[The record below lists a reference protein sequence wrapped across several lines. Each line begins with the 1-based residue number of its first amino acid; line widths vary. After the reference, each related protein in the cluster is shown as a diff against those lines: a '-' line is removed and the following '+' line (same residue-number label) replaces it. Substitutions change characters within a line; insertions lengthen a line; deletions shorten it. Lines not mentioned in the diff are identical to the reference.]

1 MNLSELN
8 LDVNTYTDE
17 RLRKS
22 FALNEN
28 YTKEDVVVATSKLS
42 NAVSETLT
50 QDDEI
55 KFNEFIRAAEDRL
68 LKNKLVEKNNLGDQ
82 FSYLETS
89 ELLPTDRQLTLL
101 PGQQKDSVS
110 QQIISNQK
118 NTNTLSQSQSLPVP
132 ENQQGN
138 TNDDLATTEQEIVI
152 PLPEPPSLPQGITPY
167 KPETIVTRI
176 VSIDSQYRQNIA
188 TLTPDGRVGKE
199 GAPDSNSLNFN
210 TNFTVDLPEALTN
223 VVSIKLYSVQIPT
236 TWYTFDHHL
245 GNTSY
250 KYGDVLKSIPVGNY
264 DINGLRDALISSG
277 PLTAATSVALESNV
291 ISLTG
296 SSADDIIKSYTSDM
310 SNSFINQNLF
320 WNLGFRK
327 TIDKNG
333 DISFNADSKGDVPA
347 DVYGPRY
354 FVLNLDDYN
363 QNSQSKGLLSVT
375 DQYNPINAIQSKRT
389 DGKSETTL
397 TKAQLYSQSSKL
409 GYDDLSGNNL
419 VASTRYNNLR
429 NNAGSKSNNAFALI
443 PLRDVVSL
451 RAKGEPLVEFGRI
464 LEENVRTYS
473 GPVDIERLKIQL
485 LDDKGN
491 LVNLHDNDWSF
502 SLVVEQLV

>member
-42 NAVSETLT
+42 NAVNETLT
-50 QDDEI
+50 QEDEI

-68 LKNKLVEKNNLGDQ
+68 LKNKLVEKNKLGDQ

-132 ENQQGN
+132 ENQQGD

-199 GAPDSNSLNFN
+199 GSPDSNSLNFN

-250 KYGDVLKSIPVGNY
+250 KYNNNDFKSIKVGNY
-264 DINGLRDALISSG
+264 DISGLCDALISTG
-277 PLTAATSVALESNV
+277 LTDTTFAPQSNIIDLSVNNSYIN
-291 ISLTG
+291 
-296 SSADDIIKSYTSDM
+296 SYTSDM

-327 TIDKNG
+327 KINEDG
-333 DISFNADSKGDVPA
+333 DISFNADSRGDVPA

-389 DGKSETTL
+389 DGKSETRL
-397 TKAQLYSQSSKL
+397 TKAQLYSQNSKL
-409 GYDDLSGNNL
+409 GHDDLIENKL

-429 NNAGSKSNNAFALI
+429 NNAGSRSNNAFALI
-443 PLRDVVSL
+443 PLRDVISL

>member
-42 NAVSETLT
+42 NAVNETLT

-118 NTNTLSQSQSLPVP
+118 NTNTLSQSQSLPVA
-132 ENQQGN
+132 ENQQEN

-167 KPETIVTRI
+167 KPETVVTRI

-250 KYGDVLKSIPVGNY
+250 KHNTDTLSFIDVGNY
-264 DINGLRDALISSG
+264 DISGVCDALNSSG
-277 PLTAATSVALESNV
+277 LIGTTFAPQSN
-291 ISLTG
+291 
-296 SSADDIIKSYTSDM
+296 IITLGGVEANYINSYTSDM

-327 TIDKNG
+327 KINEDG
-333 DISFNADSKGDVPA
+333 DISFNAASSGDVPA

-389 DGKSETTL
+389 DGKSETRL

-409 GYDDLSGNNL
+409 GHDDLSGNNL

-443 PLRDVVSL
+443 PLRDVISL

>member
-28 YTKEDVVVATSKLS
+28 YTKEDVVTATSKLS
-42 NAVSETLT
+42 NAISQTLS

-55 KFNEFIRAAEDRL
+55 KFNEFIRSAEDRL
-68 LKNKLVEKNNLGDQ
+68 LKNKMVEKNELSNQ

-101 PGQQKDSVS
+101 PGQQKDNVS
-110 QQIISNQK
+110 QQIIANQQ
-118 NTNTLSQSQSLPVP
+118 NTNTNMSLATHSQPDEASN
-132 ENQQGN
+132 ENKN
-138 TNDDLATTEQEIVI
+138 ELLATTEEEILI

-188 TLTPDGRVGKE
+188 TLTPDGRSGTDGE
-199 GAPDSNSLNFN
+199 PDSNSLNFN
-210 TNFTVDLPEALTN
+210 TNFTIDLPEALTN

-236 TWYTFDHHL
+236 TWYTFDTHL
-245 GNTSY
+245 GNTVY
-250 KYGDVLKSIPVGNY
+250 KYNTSGSDFSNINPGNY
-264 DINGLRDALISSG
+264 DISGICDALHFGADPVTYNNKIK
-277 PLTAATSVALESNV
+277 
-291 ISLTG
+291 LTG
-296 SSADDIIKSYTSDM
+296 SGYINSYTSDM
-310 SNSFINQNLF
+310 SYSFINQNLF
-320 WNLGFRK
+320 WNLGFRRK
-327 TIDKNG
+327 VNSDG
-333 DISFNADSKGDVPA
+333 DISFSFTANEEGDVPV
-347 DVYGPRY
+347 DLYGPRY
-354 FVLNLDDYN
+354 FVLNVDDYN

-375 DQYNPINAIQSKRT
+375 DQYNPINAIQSKRA
-389 DGKSETTL
+389 DGKNETKL
-397 TKAQLYSQSSKL
+397 TKAQLYSHTAQL
-409 GYDDLSGNNL
+409 GYDDLSGNKL
-419 VASTRYNNLR
+419 VPSKRYNNVR
-429 NNAGSKSNNAFALI
+429 NNGGSRSNNAFALI
-443 PLRDVVSL
+443 PLKDVISL
-451 RAKGEPLVEFGRI
+451 RGKQEPIIEFGAS
-464 LEENVRTYS
+464 LQENIRKYS

-502 SLVVEQLV
+502 SLIVEQLI

>member
-28 YTKEDVVVATSKLS
+28 YTKEDVVIATSKLS

-118 NTNTLSQSQSLPVP
+118 NTNTLSQSQSLPVA
-132 ENQQGN
+132 ENQQEN

-167 KPETIVTRI
+167 KPETVVTRI

-236 TWYTFDHHL
+236 TWYTFDDHL
-245 GNTSY
+245 GNTTY
-250 KYGDVLKSIPVGNY
+250 KDNTDNLSSIDVGNY
-264 DINGLRDALISSG
+264 DISGVCDALISSG
-277 PLTAATSVALESNV
+277 
-291 ISLTG
+291 LTG
-296 SSADDIIKSYTSDM
+296 TTFAPQSNIITLHGGEADYINSYTSDM

-327 TIDKNG
+327 KINEDG
-333 DISFNADSKGDVPA
+333 DISFNAASSGDVPA

-389 DGKSETTL
+389 DGKSETRL
-397 TKAQLYSQSSKL
+397 TKAQLYSQTSKL

>member
-28 YTKEDVVVATSKLS
+28 YTKEDVVIATSKLS

-68 LKNKLVEKNNLGDQ
+68 LKNKLVEKNKLGDQ

-167 KPETIVTRI
+167 KPETVVTRI

-245 GNTSY
+245 GNTIY
-250 KYGDVLKSIPVGNY
+250 KYDNNNDLSFIDVGNY
-264 DINGLRDALISSG
+264 DISGVCDALNSSG
-277 PLTAATSVALESNV
+277 LTSTTFKPESN
-291 ISLTG
+291 IITLG
-296 SSADDIIKSYTSDM
+296 GGGGKKIKSYSSDM

-327 TIDKNG
+327 KINEDG
-333 DISFNADSKGDVPA
+333 DISFDESSKGDVPA

-389 DGKSETTL
+389 DGKSETRL
-397 TKAQLYSQSSKL
+397 TKAQLYSQTSKL

>member
-42 NAVSETLT
+42 NAVNETLT

-118 NTNTLSQSQSLPVP
+118 NTNTLSQSQSLPVA
-132 ENQQGN
+132 ENQQEN

-250 KYGDVLKSIPVGNY
+250 KYGDDLSFIDVGNY
-264 DINGLRDALISSG
+264 DISGVCDALNESG
-277 PLTAATSVALESNV
+277 LTGTTFAEQSNV
-291 ISLTG
+291 ISLG
-296 SSADDIIKSYTSDM
+296 GDVGHYINSYTSDM

-327 TIDKNG
+327 TIGDND
-333 DISFNADSKGDVPA
+333 DISFNAASTGDVPA

-389 DGKSETTL
+389 DGKSETRL

-409 GYDDLSGNNL
+409 GHDELKDNKL

-443 PLRDVVSL
+443 PLRDVISL

>member
-28 YTKEDVVVATSKLS
+28 YTKEDVVIATSKLN

-118 NTNTLSQSQSLPVP
+118 NTNTLSQSQSLPVA
-132 ENQQGN
+132 ENQQEN

-236 TWYTFDHHL
+236 TWYTFDDHL
-245 GNTSY
+245 GNTTY
-250 KYGDVLKSIPVGNY
+250 KYDNVLKSIPVGNY
-264 DINGLRDALISSG
+264 DINTL
-277 PLTAATSVALESNV
+277 SVALNASSALTGTTFAQESN
-291 ISLTG
+291 
-296 SSADDIIKSYTSDM
+296 IITLGGDEAIYINSYTSDM

-327 TIDKNG
+327 KINDDG
-333 DISFNADSKGDVPA
+333 DISFNANSKGDVPA

-389 DGKSETTL
+389 DGKSETRL
-397 TKAQLYSQSSKL
+397 TKAQLYSQTSKL

>member
-42 NAVSETLT
+42 NAVNETLT

-68 LKNKLVEKNNLGDQ
+68 LKNKLGEKNNLGDQ

-118 NTNTLSQSQSLPVP
+118 NTLSQSQSQSLPVA
-132 ENQQGN
+132 ENQQEN

-167 KPETIVTRI
+167 KPETVVTRI

-236 TWYTFDHHL
+236 TWYTFDDHL
-245 GNTSY
+245 GNTTY
-250 KYGDVLKSIPVGNY
+250 KYDNNTDLSFIPVGNY
-264 DINGLRDALISSG
+264 DISGVCDALISTG
-277 PLTAATSVALESNV
+277 LTSTTFAPQSNIITVGGSDSEVITSYS
-291 ISLTG
+291 
-296 SSADDIIKSYTSDM
+296 SDM

-327 TIDKNG
+327 TIDENG
-333 DISFNADSKGDVPA
+333 DISFNTNSKGDVPA

-389 DGKSETTL
+389 DGKSETRL

-409 GYDDLSGNNL
+409 GHDDLSGNNL

-443 PLRDVVSL
+443 PLRDVISL

>member
-28 YTKEDVVVATSKLS
+28 YTKEDVVAATSKLS
-42 NAVSETLT
+42 SAISETLS

-55 KFNEFIRAAEDRL
+55 KFNEFIRSAEERL
-68 LKNKLVEKNNLGDQ
+68 LKNKMVEKNELSNQ

-101 PGQQKDSVS
+101 PGQQKDNVS
-110 QQIISNQK
+110 QQIIANQQ
-118 NTNTLSQSQSLPVP
+118 NTNKNMSLAIHSQPDEASNEYKNEL
-132 ENQQGN
+132 
-138 TNDDLATTEQEIVI
+138 LATTEEEIII

-188 TLTPDGRVGKE
+188 TLTPDGRSGKDGE
-199 GAPDSNSLNFN
+199 PDSNSLNFN
-210 TNFTVDLPEALTN
+210 TNFTIDLPEALTN

-236 TWYTFDHHL
+236 TWYTFDTHL
-245 GNTSY
+245 GNTVYTYNS
-250 KYGDVLKSIPVGNY
+250 VLSNIDPGNY
-264 DINGLRDALISSG
+264 DISGICDALDFAAHPVTYNNKIKLAGSG
-277 PLTAATSVALESNV
+277 FIN
-291 ISLTG
+291 
-296 SSADDIIKSYTSDM
+296 SYTSDM
-310 SNSFINQNLF
+310 SYSFINQNLF
-320 WNLGFRK
+320 WYLGFRRK
-327 TIDKNG
+327 VNSDG
-333 DISFNADSKGDVPA
+333 VISFNAADEGDVPV
-347 DVYGPRY
+347 DIYGPRY
-354 FVLNLDDYN
+354 FILNLDDYN

-375 DQYNPINAIQSKRT
+375 DQYNPINAIQSKRA
-389 DGKSETTL
+389 DGKNETKL
-397 TKAQLYSQSSKL
+397 TKAQLYSQTAQL
-409 GYDDLSGNNL
+409 GYDDLSGNKL
-419 VASTRYNNLR
+419 VPSKRYNNVR
-429 NNAGSKSNNAFALI
+429 NNGGSRSNNAFALI
-443 PLRDVVSL
+443 PLKDVISL
-451 RAKGEPLVEFGRI
+451 RSKQEPIIELGAS
-464 LEENVRTYS
+464 LQENIRKYS

-502 SLVVEQLV
+502 SLIVEQLI

>member
-28 YTKEDVVVATSKLS
+28 YTKEDVVIATSKLS

-118 NTNTLSQSQSLPVP
+118 NTNTLSQSQSLPVA
-132 ENQQGN
+132 ENQQEN

-245 GNTSY
+245 GNTTY
-250 KYGDVLKSIPVGNY
+250 KYDNNTDLSFIGVGNY
-264 DINGLRDALISSG
+264 DISGVCDALISSG
-277 PLTAATSVALESNV
+277 LTTTTFAPESNV
-291 ISLTG
+291 ISLG
-296 SSADDIIKSYTSDM
+296 SDATKYIKSYTSDM

-327 TIDKNG
+327 KINEDG
-333 DISFNADSKGDVPA
+333 DISFNAASSGDVPA

-389 DGKSETTL
+389 DGKSETRL
-397 TKAQLYSQSSKL
+397 TKAQLYSQTSKL
-409 GYDDLSGNNL
+409 GYDDLKDNKL

>member
-42 NAVSETLT
+42 NAVNETLT
-50 QDDEI
+50 QEDEI

-118 NTNTLSQSQSLPVP
+118 NTNTLSQSQSQSLPVA
-132 ENQQGN
+132 ENQQEN

-250 KYGDVLKSIPVGNY
+250 KHNTDTLSFIDVGNY
-264 DINGLRDALISSG
+264 DISGVCDALNSSG
-277 PLTAATSVALESNV
+277 LIGTTFAPQSN
-291 ISLTG
+291 
-296 SSADDIIKSYTSDM
+296 IITLGGVEANYINSYTSDM

-327 TIDKNG
+327 KINEDG
-333 DISFNADSKGDVPA
+333 DISFNAASSGDVPA

-389 DGKSETTL
+389 DGKSETRL

-409 GYDDLSGNNL
+409 GHDELKDNKL

-443 PLRDVVSL
+443 PLRDVISL

>member
-28 YTKEDVVVATSKLS
+28 YTKEDVVIATSKLS

-132 ENQQGN
+132 ENQQEN

-236 TWYTFDHHL
+236 TWYTFDDHL
-245 GNTSY
+245 GNTTY
-250 KYGDVLKSIPVGNY
+250 KHNTDTLSSIGVGNY
-264 DINGLRDALISSG
+264 DISGVCDALISSG
-277 PLTAATSVALESNV
+277 LTTTTFAPESN
-291 ISLTG
+291 
-296 SSADDIIKSYTSDM
+296 IITLGGDEANYINSYTSDM

-327 TIDKNG
+327 KINEDG
-333 DISFNADSKGDVPA
+333 DISFNAASSGDVPA

-389 DGKSETTL
+389 DGKSETRL
-397 TKAQLYSQSSKL
+397 TKAQLYSQTSKL

>member
-42 NAVSETLT
+42 NAVNETLT

-89 ELLPTDRQLTLL
+89 ELLPSDRQLTLL

-118 NTNTLSQSQSLPVP
+118 NTNTLSQSQSLPVA
-132 ENQQGN
+132 ENQQEN
-138 TNDDLATTEQEIVI
+138 TNHDLATTEQEIVI

-250 KYGDVLKSIPVGNY
+250 KYGDDLSFIPVGNY
-264 DINGLRDALISSG
+264 DISGVCDALISSG
-277 PLTAATSVALESNV
+277 LTTTTFAPESNV
-291 ISLTG
+291 ISLG
-296 SSADDIIKSYTSDM
+296 GDVGDYINSYTSDM

-327 TIDKNG
+327 TIGDND
-333 DISFNADSKGDVPA
+333 DISFNAASTGDVPA

-375 DQYNPINAIQSKRT
+375 DQYNPINAIQSKRA
-389 DGKSETTL
+389 DGKSETRL

-409 GYDDLSGNNL
+409 GHDELKDNKL

-443 PLRDVVSL
+443 PLRDVISL

>member
-28 YTKEDVVVATSKLS
+28 YTKEDVVIATSKLS

-118 NTNTLSQSQSLPVP
+118 NTNTLSQSQSLPVA
-132 ENQQGN
+132 ENQQEN

-245 GNTSY
+245 GNTTY
-250 KYGDVLKSIPVGNY
+250 KFNSDTDLSSISVGNY
-264 DINGLRDALISSG
+264 DISGVCDALISSG
-277 PLTAATSVALESNV
+277 LTTTTFAPESNV
-291 ISLTG
+291 ISLG
-296 SSADDIIKSYTSDM
+296 GNEENYINSYKSDM

-327 TIDKNG
+327 TIGDNG
-333 DISFNADSKGDVPA
+333 DISFNAASTGDVPA

-375 DQYNPINAIQSKRT
+375 DQYNPINAIQSKRA
-389 DGKSETTL
+389 DGKSETRL

-409 GYDDLSGNNL
+409 GHDELKDNKL
-419 VASTRYNNLR
+419 VAPTRYNNLR

-443 PLRDVVSL
+443 PLRDVISL

-491 LVNLHDNDWSF
+491 LVNLHDNDWCF

>member
-42 NAVSETLT
+42 NAVNETLT

-118 NTNTLSQSQSLPVP
+118 NTNTLSQSQSLPVA
-132 ENQQGN
+132 ENQQEN

-167 KPETIVTRI
+167 KPETVVTRI

-250 KYGDVLKSIPVGNY
+250 KYDDDLSFIPVGNY
-264 DINGLRDALISSG
+264 DISGVCDALISTG
-277 PLTAATSVALESNV
+277 LTSTTFAPQSN
-291 ISLTG
+291 
-296 SSADDIIKSYTSDM
+296 IITLGGDVGDYINSYTSDM

-327 TIDKNG
+327 TIDDNG
-333 DISFNADSKGDVPA
+333 DISFNAASTGDVPA

-375 DQYNPINAIQSKRT
+375 DQYNPINAIQSKRA
-389 DGKSETTL
+389 DGKSETRL

-409 GYDDLSGNNL
+409 GHDELKDNKL

-443 PLRDVVSL
+443 PLRDVISL

>member
-1 MNLSELN
+1 MNLSDLN
-8 LDVNTYTDE
+8 LDVNSYTDE

-118 NTNTLSQSQSLPVP
+118 NTNTLSQSLPVSK
-132 ENQQGN
+132 NQQGK
-138 TNDDLATTEQEIVI
+138 TNDELATTEQEFVI

-167 KPETIVTRI
+167 KPETVVTRI

-188 TLTPDGRVGKE
+188 TLTPDGRVGTD

-250 KYGDVLKSIPVGNY
+250 KHNTDTLSFIDVGNY
-264 DINGLRDALISSG
+264 DISGVCDALNSSG
-277 PLTAATSVALESNV
+277 LIGTTFAPQSN
-291 ISLTG
+291 
-296 SSADDIIKSYTSDM
+296 IITLGGVEANYINSYTSDM

-327 TIDKNG
+327 KINEDG
-333 DISFNADSKGDVPA
+333 DISFNAASSGDVPA

-389 DGKSETTL
+389 DGKSETRL
-397 TKAQLYSQSSKL
+397 TKAQLYSQTSKL

-419 VASTRYNNLR
+419 VASNRYNNLR
-429 NNAGSKSNNAFALI
+429 NNAGSRSNNAFALI
-443 PLRDVVSL
+443 PLRDVISL
-451 RAKGEPLVEFGRI
+451 RAKNEPLVEFGRI

-491 LVNLHDNDWSF
+491 LVNLHDNDWCF

>member
-28 YTKEDVVVATSKLS
+28 YTKEDVVIATSKLS

-68 LKNKLVEKNNLGDQ
+68 LKNKLVEKNKLGDQ

-118 NTNTLSQSQSLPVP
+118 NTLSQSQSLQVA
-132 ENQQGN
+132 ENQQEN

-167 KPETIVTRI
+167 KPETVVTRI

-250 KYGDVLKSIPVGNY
+250 KYDSNNDLSFIDVGNY
-264 DINGLRDALISSG
+264 DISGVCDALNESG
-277 PLTAATSVALESNV
+277 LTGTTFAEQSNV
-291 ISLTG
+291 ISLG
-296 SSADDIIKSYTSDM
+296 GVKEKYINSYTSDM

-327 TIDKNG
+327 TIDENGG
-333 DISFNADSKGDVPA
+333 DISFNAASIGDVPA

-389 DGKSETTL
+389 DGRSETRL

-409 GYDDLSGNNL
+409 GHDDLSGNKL

>member
-28 YTKEDVVVATSKLS
+28 YTKEDVVAATSKLS
-42 NAVSETLT
+42 NAISQTLS

-55 KFNEFIRAAEDRL
+55 KFNEFIRSAEERL
-68 LKNKLVEKNNLGDQ
+68 LKNKMVEKNELSNQ

-101 PGQQKDSVS
+101 PGQQKDNVS
-110 QQIISNQK
+110 QQIIANQQ
-118 NTNTLSQSQSLPVP
+118 NTNTNMSLAIHSQPNEASN
-132 ENQQGN
+132 ENKN
-138 TNDDLATTEQEIVI
+138 ELLATTEEEILI

-188 TLTPDGRVGKE
+188 TLTPDGRAGTNGE
-199 GAPDSNSLNFN
+199 PDSNSLNFN
-210 TNFTVDLPEALTN
+210 TNFTIDLPEALTN

-236 TWYTFDHHL
+236 TWYTFDTHL
-245 GNTSY
+245 GNTVY
-250 KYGDVLKSIPVGNY
+250 KYNSGTDFSNIDPGNY
-264 DINGLRDALISSG
+264 DISGVCNALDFGAVAVPHNNKIQLEDSS
-277 PLTAATSVALESNV
+277 PTQITSYSN
-291 ISLTG
+291 
-296 SSADDIIKSYTSDM
+296 DM
-310 SNSFINQNLF
+310 SYSFINQNLF
-320 WNLGFRK
+320 WTLGFRK
-327 TIDKNG
+327 KP
-333 DISFNADSKGDVPA
+333 DSEGKITFQSNKEGDVPV
-347 DVYGPRY
+347 DLYGPRY
-354 FVLNLDDYN
+354 FVLNVDDYN

-375 DQYNPINAIQSKRT
+375 DQYNPTNAIQSKRA
-389 DGKSETTL
+389 DGRNETKL
-397 TKAQLYSQSSKL
+397 TKAQLYSQTAQL
-409 GYDDLSGNNL
+409 GYDDLSGNDW
-419 VASTRYNNLR
+419 VAPNRFNNVR
-429 NNAGSKSNNAFALI
+429 NNGGSRSNNAFALI
-443 PLRDVVSL
+443 PLKDVISL
-451 RAKGEPLVEFGRI
+451 RDKQEPIIEFGAS
-464 LEENVRTYS
+464 LQENVRRYS

-502 SLVVEQLV
+502 SLIVEQLI

>member
-118 NTNTLSQSQSLPVP
+118 NTLSQSQSQSQSLPVA
-132 ENQQGN
+132 ENQQEN

-199 GAPDSNSLNFN
+199 GAPDSNSLSFN

-250 KYGDVLKSIPVGNY
+250 KY
-264 DINGLRDALISSG
+264 
-277 PLTAATSVALESNV
+277 
-291 ISLTG
+291 
-296 SSADDIIKSYTSDM
+296 DD
-310 SNSFINQNLF
+310 N
-320 WNLGFRK
+320 
-327 TIDKNG
+327 
-333 DISFNADSKGDVPA
+333 
-347 DVYGPRY
+347 
-354 FVLNLDDYN
+354 
-363 QNSQSKGLLSVT
+363 
-375 DQYNPINAIQSKRT
+375 
-389 DGKSETTL
+389 
-397 TKAQLYSQSSKL
+397 
-409 GYDDLSGNNL
+409 
-419 VASTRYNNLR
+419 
-429 NNAGSKSNNAFALI
+429 
-443 PLRDVVSL
+443 
-451 RAKGEPLVEFGRI
+451 
-464 LEENVRTYS
+464 
-473 GPVDIERLKIQL
+473 
-485 LDDKGN
+485 
-491 LVNLHDNDWSF
+491 
-502 SLVVEQLV
+502 

>member
-1 MNLSELN
+1 MNLSDLN
-8 LDVNTYTDE
+8 LDVNSYTDE

-118 NTNTLSQSQSLPVP
+118 NTNTLSQSLPVSK
-132 ENQQGN
+132 NQQGK
-138 TNDDLATTEQEIVI
+138 TNDELATTEQEFVI

-167 KPETIVTRI
+167 KPETVVTRI

-188 TLTPDGRVGKE
+188 TLTPDGRVGTD

-250 KYGDVLKSIPVGNY
+250 KYDDDLSFIPVGNY
-264 DINGLRDALISSG
+264 DISGVCDALISTG
-277 PLTAATSVALESNV
+277 LTSTTFAPQSN
-291 ISLTG
+291 
-296 SSADDIIKSYTSDM
+296 IITLGGDVGDYINSYTSDM

-327 TIDKNG
+327 KINEDG
-333 DISFNADSKGDVPA
+333 DISFNAASSGDVPA

-389 DGKSETTL
+389 DGKSETRL
-397 TKAQLYSQSSKL
+397 TKAQLYSQTSKL

-419 VASTRYNNLR
+419 VASNRYNNLR
-429 NNAGSKSNNAFALI
+429 NNAGSRSNNAFALI
-443 PLRDVVSL
+443 PLRDVISL
-451 RAKGEPLVEFGRI
+451 RAKNEPLVEFGRI

-491 LVNLHDNDWSF
+491 LVNLHDNDWCF

>member
-42 NAVSETLT
+42 NAVNETLT

-118 NTNTLSQSQSLPVP
+118 NTNTLSQSQSLPVA
-132 ENQQGN
+132 ENQQEN

-167 KPETIVTRI
+167 KPETVVTRI

-250 KYGDVLKSIPVGNY
+250 KYGDDLSFIDVGNY
-264 DINGLRDALISSG
+264 DISGVCDALNESG
-277 PLTAATSVALESNV
+277 LTGTTFAEQSNV
-291 ISLTG
+291 ISLG
-296 SSADDIIKSYTSDM
+296 GDVGHYINSYTSDM

-327 TIDKNG
+327 TIGDND
-333 DISFNADSKGDVPA
+333 DISFNAASTGDVPA

-389 DGKSETTL
+389 DGKSETRL

-409 GYDDLSGNNL
+409 GHDELKDNKL

-443 PLRDVVSL
+443 PLRDVISL

>member
-28 YTKEDVVVATSKLS
+28 YTKEDVVIATSKLS

-89 ELLPTDRQLTLL
+89 ELLPSDRQLTLL

-118 NTNTLSQSQSLPVP
+118 NTNTLSQSQSLPVA

-250 KYGDVLKSIPVGNY
+250 KYNDKLKSIPVGNY
-264 DINGLRDALISSG
+264 DINTLSDALKHSSG
-277 PLTAATSVALESNV
+277 LTDASAAPQSN
-291 ISLTG
+291 
-296 SSADDIIKSYTSDM
+296 IITVGGNVGDYINSYTSDM

-327 TIDKNG
+327 TIDENG
-333 DISFNADSKGDVPA
+333 DISFNANSKGDVPA

-375 DQYNPINAIQSKRT
+375 DQYNPINAIQSKRA
-389 DGKSETTL
+389 DGKNETKL
-397 TKAQLYSQSSKL
+397 TKAQLYSHTAQL
-409 GYDDLSGNNL
+409 GYDDLSGNKL
-419 VASTRYNNLR
+419 VPSKRYNNVR
-429 NNAGSKSNNAFALI
+429 NNGGSRSNNAFALI
-443 PLRDVVSL
+443 PLKDVISL
-451 RAKGEPLVEFGRI
+451 RGKQEPIIEFGAS
-464 LEENVRTYS
+464 LQENIRKYS
-473 GPVDIERLKIQL
+473 GPVDIERLKIEL

-502 SLVVEQLV
+502 SLIVEQLI